1 MLFGIAALG
10 IADSGHG
17 ETRMVDAGCIFLNYR
32 RQQSEW
38 PTLRLRDRLV
48 EVFGS
53 GRIFTDVDSIE
64 PGQDF
69 TKALEAA
76 VGSCRVLLAVIGQD
90 WVNASDDT
98 GRRRLENPGDWVRIE
113 IESALRRPKVL
124 VIPVLID
131 GATMPR
137 VEQLPGELAQLSL
150 RQAVEITA
158 SGFVSQVETLI
169 VTLQKILEHPSV
181 QAPSPRVPA
190 RPTPMPTGPMPIPT
204 GPMPVRPAAPPP
216 IAFTNYPVL
225 PEDLLWS
232 GPVTGNV
239 AVERVLVGAGT
250 WVKIGDAV
258 VVLRGEGG
266 PVTLRSSYIGQV
278 EALYYQNG
286 QPLVQG
292 LPLFA
297 LAVSGWLF
305 RVNFRMPFDTGVLFS
320 SGMPAKKFDAD
331 GTASRLMVT
340 VDNEG
345 RRPVPWGSTSLLYV
359 PAGRH
364 VFSASYEQPGS
375 SFKTVSE
382 VVKIR
387 SGKRIAMSYEAP
399 RAAGRS
405 GKLRC

>member
-1 MLFGIAALG
+1 
-10 IADSGHG
+10 
-17 ETRMVDAGCIFLNYR
+17 MVDAGCIFLNYR

-76 VGSCRVLLAVIGQD
+76 VGSCRVLLAVIGRD
-90 WVNASDDT
+90 WVNACDDT
-98 GRRRLENPGDWVRIE
+98 GRRRLENPRDWVRIE
-113 IESALRRPKVL
+113 IESALRRPKVQ

-131 GATMPR
+131 GATMPQA
-137 VEQLPGELAQLSL
+137 EQLPGELAQLSL

-158 SGFVSQVETLI
+158 SGFVGQVESLI
-169 VTLQKILEHPSV
+169 VALQKILEHPSV
-181 QAPSPRVPA
+181 KIPSPPRSAHV
-190 RPTPMPTGPMPIPT
+190 PTGPVPVPT
-204 GPMPVRPAAPPP
+204 GPVLVATGPKPVRPAAPPP
-216 IAFTNYPVL
+216 VACTSYPVL
-225 PEDLLWS
+225 PEDLLWP

-239 AVERVLVGAGT
+239 TVERVLVGVGT
-250 WVKIGDAV
+250 WMKIGDAV
-258 VVLRGEGG
+258 VVLRGESGS
-266 PVTLRSSYIGQV
+266 VTLRSSYIGQV
-278 EALYYQNG
+278 GALNYQNG
-286 QPLVQG
+286 QPLVPG
-292 LPLFA
+292 LPLLA

-305 RVNFRMPFDTGVLFS
+305 RVNFKMPFDTGVLFS
-320 SGMPAKKFDAD
+320 PGMPAKKLDAD
-331 GTASRLMVT
+331 GTASRLMVA

-359 PAGRH
+359 PAGNH
-364 VFSASYEQPGS
+364 VFSAIYEQPGS
-375 SFKTVSE
+375 SFKAVSE

-387 SGKRIAMSYEAP
+387 SGRRIAMSYDAP
-399 RAAGRS
+399 RGAGRS

>member
-1 MLFGIAALG
+1 
-10 IADSGHG
+10 
-17 ETRMVDAGCIFLNYR
+17 MVDAECIFLNYR

-48 EVFGS
+48 EVFGRS
-53 GRIFTDVDSIE
+53 RIFTDLDSIE

-90 WVNASDDT
+90 WVNASDDE
-98 GRRRLENPGDWVRIE
+98 GRPRLENPGDWVRVE

-137 VEQLPGELAQLSL
+137 VEQLPGELAQLSM

-169 VTLQKILEHPSV
+169 TTLQKILEHPSV
-181 QAPSPRVPA
+181 QGPSPPNPVRGSTGA
-190 RPTPMPTGPMPIPT
+190 MPMPTGPVRVPTRAMPVLT
-204 GPMPVRPAAPPP
+204 GPMHVPTGAIPVRSASPPP

-258 VVLRGEGG
+258 AVLRSESG

-278 EALYYQNG
+278 EAPYYQNG
-286 QPLVQG
+286 QPLVHG

-305 RVNFRMPFDTGVLFS
+305 RVNFRMPFNTGVLFS
-320 SGMPAKKFDAD
+320 SGMPAKKFDA
-331 GTASRLMVT
+331 GGRASRLMVT

-345 RRPVPWGSTSLLYV
+345 RRPVPWRSTSLLYV
-359 PAGRH
+359 PAGSH
-364 VFSASYEQPGS
+364 VLSAIYEQPGS
-375 SFKTVSE
+375 SFKSVSE

-405 GKLRC
+405 GKLRS